1 MHAKR
6 LTTAIIATLI
16 ATAHAQTAPP
26 ITGDW
31 AGALS
36 VGGTQLHLIVHI
48 TATPDAVLHATPGA
62 AALHATLDS
71 VDQGA
76 NGIPVSSVTLKD
88 GTLTLDVAAAHA
100 TYTGTLNPT
109 ATEIKG
115 TWTQGQSLPLDLHKS
130 ATALKAETPRR
141 PQNPTP
147 PYPYQSIDLTYT
159 NPLQHDT
166 LAATLTV
173 PPGKGPFPAVLLI
186 TGSGPQ
192 DRDESLMGHKPFLVL
207 SDYLTR
213 HGIAVLRADDRGTAK
228 STGDFASATTADFA
242 TDAEAGLALLK
253 TRPEIDPHRIGLI
266 GHSEGGL
273 IAPMLAAGMVPT
285 DPAARSKDVAFIVMV
300 AGPGTPGVDIITA
313 QTRLLD
319 EASGMPKDA
328 AEKAAAQE
336 RTILDLVVTEKDP
349 AALDKKLHDALAGE
363 LPEAQIAPAIKQLTS
378 PWFRYFLTYD
388 PAPALRQVK
397 CPVLA
402 LDGSKDLQVQPEQNL
417 AAIRA
422 DLTAGGNTH
431 FETVEFPNLNHLFQT
446 ATTGSPNEYATIEET
461 FAPIAL
467 EKITTWINQQPPTP

>member
-1 MHAKR
+1 MPHKR
-6 LTTAIIATLI
+6 LTTAIAATLI
-16 ATAHAQTAPP
+16 ATAHAQTTPP

-31 AGALS
+31 SGALS

-48 TATPDAVLHATPGA
+48 TSTPDAVLHATPGA
-62 AALHATLDS
+62 AALQATLDS

-76 NGIPVSSVTLKD
+76 NGIPVSSITLK
-88 GTLTLDVAAAHA
+88 GNTLTLEVAAAHA
-100 TYTGTLNPT
+100 SYTGTLNPT

-130 ATALKAETPRR
+130 ATALKAETPKR

-166 LAATLTV
+166 LAATLTI

-213 HGIAVLRADDRGTAK
+213 HGIAVLRADDRGIGK
-228 STGDFASATTADFA
+228 STGDFATATTADFA
-242 TDAEAGLALLK
+242 TDAEAGIALLK

-266 GHSEGGL
+266 GHSEGGI
-273 IAPMLAAGMVPT
+273 IAPMVAS
-285 DPAARSKDVAFIVMV
+285 RNKDVAFIVLL
-300 AGPGTPGVDIITA
+300 AGSGTPGIDIITN

-319 EASGMPKDA
+319 EASGMTQDA

-336 RTILDLVVTEKDP
+336 RAILNLVVTEKDP
-349 AALDKKLHDALAGE
+349 TVLDKKLHDALVGQ
-363 LPEAQIAPAIKQLTS
+363 LPEAQIDPSIKQLTS
-378 PWFRYFLTYD
+378 PWFRYFLAYD

-402 LDGSKDLQVQPEQNL
+402 LDGSKDLQVPPEQNL

-422 DLTAGGNTH
+422 ALMAGGNTH
-431 FETVEFPNLNHLFQT
+431 FEIVKFPNLNHLFQT

-467 EKITTWINQQPPTP
+467 DKIATWIVKQ

>member
-1 MHAKR
+1 MPYKR
-6 LTTAIIATLI
+6 LTTALIASLI

-48 TATPDAVLHATPGA
+48 TSTPDAV
-62 AALHATLDS
+62 LHATLDS
-71 VDQGA
+71 VDQGV
-76 NGIPVSSVTLKD
+76 NGIPVSSITLKD
-88 GTLTLDVAAAHA
+88 GTLTLDIAAAHA

-159 NPLQHDT
+159 NPLQHDI
-166 LAATLTV
+166 LAATLTI
-173 PPGKGPFPAVLLI
+173 PQGKGPFPAVLLI

-213 HGIAVLRADDRGTAK
+213 HGIAVLRADDRGTAH
-228 STGDFASATTADFA
+228 STGDFATATTADFA
-242 TDAEAGLALLK
+242 TDAEAGIALLK

-273 IAPMLAAGMVPT
+273 IAPMV
-285 DPAARSKDVAFIVMV
+285 AARDKSIAFIVLL
-300 AGPGTPGVDIITA
+300 AGPGTPGIDIITD

-319 EASGMPKDA
+319 EASGMTHDA
-328 AEKAAAQE
+328 AEKAAAEE
-336 RTILDLVVTEKDP
+336 RSILDLVITEKDP
-349 AALDKKLHDALAGE
+349 TTLNKKLHDQLTGQ
-363 LPEAQIAPAIKQLTS
+363 LTDIQIDGAIKQLTS
-378 PWFRYFLTYD
+378 PWFRYFLAYD

-402 LDGSKDLQVQPEQNL
+402 LDGSKDLQVPPEQNL

-422 DLTAGGNTH
+422 ALTAGGNTH

-446 ATTGSPNEYATIEET
+446 ATTGSPSEYATIEET

-467 EKITTWINQQPPTP
+467 DKIATWINHQP